1 MNLDVTPRRY
11 RVARRLVRGLSVL
24 GLWQRKAI
32 VEGALR
38 GLFGDTVEAD
48 GHLLY
53 VEPHDRAVG
62 ARLRRRGVWAA
73 AETALCKR
81 EIKPGMQVLD
91 VGANIGYFTL
101 LFARLVGPSGHVHA
115 FEPEPRNLEL
125 LQRNIARNSY
135 TNVTAVPKA
144 VSRTSGRQ
152 RLYKSPD
159 NLGDHRLAHG
169 TAGRAAIDVSVVT
182 LDAFLGDAR
191 VDFIKLD
198 IQGAE
203 CAAVQGAR
211 QLIARSAPLCLI
223 TEFWPAGMRAF
234 GDDPEQYLQ
243 ELSALGFGIAVIAP
257 GARPELISLDGAAA
271 LHELV
276 QRNREV
282 DLFCRKIV
290 SG

>member
-1 MNLDVTPRRY
+1 VSLEVTPRRY

-32 VEGALR
+32 VERVLR

-62 ARLRRRGVWAA
+62 ARLRRRGIWAA

-81 EIKPGMQVLD
+81 EIKPGMRVLD

-101 LFARLVGPSGHVHA
+101 LFARWVGPTGHVYA
-115 FEPEPRNLEL
+115 FEPEPRNFEL
-125 LQRNIARNSY
+125 LQRNLARNGY
-135 TNVTAVPKA
+135 TNVTALPKA
-144 VSRTSGRQ
+144 VSRTSGSQ

-169 TAGRAAIDVSVVT
+169 TAGRDSVDVSVIA
-182 LDAFLGDAR
+182 LDELLPGDAR

-211 QLIARSAPLCLI
+211 QLITRSAPLCLI

-257 GARPELISLDGAAA
+257 GARPEIIPLAGAGA

-282 DLFCRKIV
+282 DLFCRKV
-290 SG
+290 

>member
-1 MNLDVTPRRY
+1 MSLEVTPRRY
-11 RVARRLVRGLSVL
+11 RVARRLVRSLSVL

-32 VEGALR
+32 VERVLR

-81 EIKPGMQVLD
+81 EITPGMRVLD

-101 LFARLVGPSGHVHA
+101 LFARSVGPTGHVYA
-115 FEPEPRNLEL
+115 FEPEPRNFEL
-125 LQRNIARNSY
+125 LQRNLARNGY
-135 TNVTAVPKA
+135 TNVTALPKA
-144 VSRTSGRQ
+144 VSRTSGSQ

-169 TAGRAAIDVSVVT
+169 TAGRDSVDVSVIA
-182 LDAFLGDAR
+182 LDELLPGDAR

-211 QLIARSAPLCLI
+211 QLITRSAPLCLI

-257 GARPELISLDGAAA
+257 GARPEIIPLAGAGA

-282 DLFCRKIV
+282 DLFCRKV
-290 SG
+290 

>member
-1 MNLDVTPRRY
+1 MRLDVTPRRY
-11 RVARRLVRGLSVL
+11 RVARRLVRSLSVL
-24 GLWQRKAI
+24 GLWRRKAI
-32 VEGALR
+32 VERVLR
-38 GLFGDTVEAD
+38 GLFGDTVEAE

-73 AETALCKR
+73 AETELCKR
-81 EIKPGMQVLD
+81 EIKPGMHVLD

-101 LFARLVGPSGHVHA
+101 LFARLVGPTGHVHA
-115 FEPEPRNLEL
+115 FEPEPRNFEL
-125 LQRNIARNSY
+125 LQRNIARNGY

-144 VSRTSGRQ
+144 VSRTSGSQ

-169 TAGRAAIDVSVVT
+169 TAGRDSIDVSVVA
-182 LDAFLGDAR
+182 LDELLPGDAR

-211 QLIARSAPLCLI
+211 QLIARSTPLCLI

-243 ELSALGFGIAVIAP
+243 ELSALGFGIAIIAP
-257 GARPELISLDGAAA
+257 GSRPELISLDGAAA

-282 DLFCRKIV
+282 DLFCKKI
-290 SG
+290 

>member
-1 MNLDVTPRRY
+1 VSLEVTPRRY

-32 VEGALR
+32 VERVLR

-81 EIKPGMQVLD
+81 EITPGMRVLD

-101 LFARLVGPSGHVHA
+101 LFARSVGPTGHVYA
-115 FEPEPRNLEL
+115 FEPEPRNFEL
-125 LQRNIARNSY
+125 LQRNLARNGY
-135 TNVTAVPKA
+135 TNVTALPKA
-144 VSRTSGRQ
+144 VSRTSGSQ

-169 TAGRAAIDVSVVT
+169 TAGRDSVDVSVIA
-182 LDAFLGDAR
+182 LDELLPGDAR

-211 QLIARSAPLCLI
+211 QLITRSAPLCLI

-257 GARPELISLDGAAA
+257 GARPEIIPLAGAGA

-282 DLFCRKIV
+282 DLFCRKV
-290 SG
+290 